1 VVRQAVEQICAA
13 ALRAGRAFGMFTPTV
28 AESRQFAARGASL
41 FLLQS
46 DQSWL
51 LQGAR
56 QLREAMTGG

>member
-1 VVRQAVEQICAA
+1 
-13 ALRAGRAFGMFTPTV
+13 MFTPTV
-28 AESRQFAARGASL
+28 AESRHYAAQGASL

-56 QLREAMTGG
+56 QLRDAFSVG